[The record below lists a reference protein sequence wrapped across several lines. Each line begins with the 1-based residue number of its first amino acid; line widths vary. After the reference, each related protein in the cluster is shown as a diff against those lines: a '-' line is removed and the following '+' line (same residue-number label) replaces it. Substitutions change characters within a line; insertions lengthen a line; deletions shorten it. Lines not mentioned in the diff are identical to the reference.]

1 MQETR
6 RALDS
11 AREQA
16 HALAEFRRAE
26 LMRALPE
33 LEERSLVLGT
43 GERVVAHR
51 FDSADRDGL
60 IKAASA
66 LIARPGTVALLAAG
80 NADGP
85 GDIAVLARAED
96 VGRDMGRF
104 MREALAPLGGRG
116 GGRPGFA
123 QGGAPVAIPIAELAG
138 RLNGGEGA

>member
-1 MQETR
+1 MSANKT
-6 RALDS
+6 LDGRS
-11 AREQA
+11 FGQK
-16 HALAEFRRAE
+16 
-26 LMRALPE
+26 LMSGAFIYTLI
-33 LEERSLVLGT
+33 SIVLGF
-43 GERVVAHR
+43 GVGA
-51 FDSADRDGL
+51 
-60 IKAASA
+60 
-66 LIARPGTVALLAAG
+66 VALLAAG

-85 GDIAVLARAED
+85 GDIAVFARAED